1 MESLGAEP
9 FDGVGNRGTKPLG
22 NRLQVVV
29 AEVENPESTAF
40 LVWSFKLFAICSKAR
55 DYSNRSCAL
64 KIGRRKN

>member
-29 AEVENPESTAF
+29 AEVEDRITEPVN
-40 LVWSFKLFAICSKAR
+40 LVWRFKLFAICSKAR
-55 DYSNRSCAL
+55 DYSNRS
-64 KIGRRKN
+64 